1 MSRDKIKINK
11 SIKYSENATTDSGR
25 RCRIHVRTYLVYG
38 TLMTLICVQILS
50 TEKKEKMLKIDK

>member
-1 MSRDKIKINK
+1 MQQQTVEGDVECT
-11 SIKYSENATTDSGR
+11 Y
-25 RCRIHVRTYLVYG
+25 VLTYLVYG